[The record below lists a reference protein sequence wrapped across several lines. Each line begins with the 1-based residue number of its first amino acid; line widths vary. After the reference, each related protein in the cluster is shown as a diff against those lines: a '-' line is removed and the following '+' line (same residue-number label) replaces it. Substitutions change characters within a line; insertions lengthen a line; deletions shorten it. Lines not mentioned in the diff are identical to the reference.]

1 MAQADRDVDR
11 RALKSACPYAVAA
24 AAAAAATVVAAVQM
38 AWCRGGSRQE
48 GAESA
53 SPLIKPGG
61 RGRVPRYAAVSRTP
75 TDRKPPP
82 AEENTRAALSV
93 RGD

>member
-1 MAQADRDVDR
+1 MMPPQHTVH
-11 RALKSACPYAVAA
+11 AV
-24 AAAAAATVVAAVQM
+24 VVAAVQM

-82 AEENTRAALSV
+82 AEENTRAVLGGV
-93 RGD
+93 